1 MKEKIKELLTAAVL
15 VVLGVV
21 FIVCLDGWM
30 WYIGGFIPVTNTIL
44 GGIVALSGIVMFFT
58 TILKKK

>member
-1 MKEKIKELLTAAVL
+1 MKEKIKELLTAVAL
-15 VVLGVV
+15 IVLGVV

-44 GGIVALSGIVMFFT
+44 GGIMAVSGVITLISALM
-58 TILKKK
+58 KKK